1 MVFNADDELIS
12 FRNFNQIKLPGA
24 YLYAN
29 SSYVNVC
36 TKVIQQSSRMTSESS
51 HCDCILSFYSNNI
64 IDPLNQYSTDYSCS
78 VNHHT
83 SDNSS
88 NWIIDNPKKFFSWH
102 HSRGYTESVPLRS
115 EDNRNKSNSLHPS
128 CLSTDHIHQDL
139 SGTNACQKHNASTD
153 LLNSFNSCTIA
164 DCVCSIATDQRQD
177 GKITECNKCM
187 KSQSYQHKHLCTSS
201 GNIKSDVNSNTYSF
215 VISNPCAIGDSCS
228 LSDHNIRGDP
238 DSSCANDCFD
248 RMLPLQIELPNVC
261 YEFGEDGSTKE
272 IEEMESYY
280 GGRLRAQRAARII
293 QNAYRDYR
301 LRAEYAR
308 LRSEKGISRIIEK
321 NSSNL
326 VQNKANSNHIP
337 NERHCTNSELS
348 NNVDDL
354 VIDRTYTD
362 WSLEAAVNQIELQS
376 SMPNGPLLT
385 DDMHPK
391 FHNNTSQSH
400 INCHA
405 VNLPAVSPVS
415 KGLSPSNENSNVRK
429 HNLGMCAMH
438 KSHFSGPYS
447 SMNYNSLFHTPC
459 EKFCS
464 TSIKQLTLSD
474 CPKTQLVSPPSHVV
488 DPCSKIQTNN
498 ACEHCVCN
506 HQANLTRN
514 ICGFSPSDIGSSMN
528 EGVYFKKCC
537 LSTSI
542 PNPSNIQNN
551 YCPYCMTIPN
561 LRATSASKVPA
572 LVCIPAPSSAV
583 QPQSTCNNSGYPVIP
598 FPVGKVYKAP
608 AVITSCV
615 PLSNDLLQLHSTQLD
630 DSFQRQHSTHVPC
643 RGQCYHLPCSCQLH
657 LYHPYISHS
666 TSHQSTHPT
675 VTTPFSHRSFYIN
688 GLPNIQ
694 EKRRKRAYRIGLNIF
709 NKSPVKGIDFL
720 IKNGFLENS
729 PQLIARF
736 LLTRKGLSRVAIGEY
751 LGNIKNEIAQLTTR
765 QFIRQLNFQNK
776 EVDEAL
782 RLLLGCFR
790 TPGESQKIVHLLNEF
805 QSAYVEQNI
814 SRVKSQFRN
823 SDTVM
828 ILAYAIVMLH
838 TDMYSPN
845 VRPQSKMTKEEFV
858 RNLRGVDSGEDL
870 DRDLLVG
877 IYNRIK
883 SQEMSVQ
890 PDHTDQVRKI
900 QRHLTG
906 PQKPL
911 NLSIPQRRLVC
922 YCRLYEVPDRN
933 KRERSGAHQ
942 RELFL
947 FNDLLLITKSVQK
960 RRRDASVAYEVRMT
974 IQLLGIKLVPFETE
988 HHPNGLELLS
998 PSKQM
1003 QTVDI
1008 HRDVPVNH
1016 AIAETPNGQVRIL
1029 ITLNTK
1035 TSSDRARLMEDLQEC
1050 ILEVTEMERLR
1061 REDVSRQNN
1070 QVHNCLAY
1078 KTRID
1083 RPTENR
1089 HQMSLDQSSHTYS
1102 DRDSTLSHMMCAP
1115 ISCLMNST
1123 EPKFSEQTKYEVD
1136 SCQHYKLPDGQ
1147 RLSGDSGLM
1156 ADLEVPSS

>member
-1 MVFNADDELIS
+1 
-12 FRNFNQIKLPGA
+12 
-24 YLYAN
+24 
-29 SSYVNVC
+29 
-36 TKVIQQSSRMTSESS
+36 MTSESS
-51 HCDCILSFYSNNI
+51 RCDCILSFYSNNI
-64 IDPLNQYSTDYSCS
+64 MDPLNQYSTDYSCS
-78 VNHHT
+78 VDRHT

-88 NWIIDNPKKFFSWH
+88 NWIIDNPEKFLSWH
-102 HSRGYTESVPLRS
+102 HSRDYVESVPLRS
-115 EDNRNKSNSLHPS
+115 EDDRNKSNSLHAT
-128 CLSTDHIHQDL
+128 CLSTEHIHQDL
-139 SGTNACQKHNASTD
+139 SDTGTCQKYIASTN
-153 LLNSFNSCTIA
+153 LLNSFDSCAIA
-164 DCVCSIATDQRQD
+164 DCVCSVATDQCQD
-177 GKITECNKCM
+177 SKITECNKCM
-187 KSQSYQHKHLCTSS
+187 KSQSYHHKHSYTSS
-201 GNIKSDVNSNTYSF
+201 GNIKSDVNSNTYPF

-228 LSDHNIRGDP
+228 LSDHNIRCDP
-238 DSSCANDCFD
+238 NSSYADDCFD
-248 RMLPLQIELPNVC
+248 RMLPLQIELPSVC
-261 YEFGEDGSTKE
+261 YDYGEDGSTKE
-272 IEEMESYY
+272 IEEIESYY

-308 LRSEKGISRIIEK
+308 LRSEKGISRIIEN

-326 VQNKANSNHIP
+326 ILG
-337 NERHCTNSELS
+337 LS

-362 WSLEAAVNQIELQS
+362 WSLEAAVSQIELQS
-376 SMPNGPLLT
+376 SVPNGPLLT

-391 FHNNTSQSH
+391 FHNNTSQYRTNSR
-400 INCHA
+400 A
-405 VNLPAVSPVS
+405 VNLPAVPPASN
-415 KGLSPSNENSNVRK
+415 GLSSSNENPNVRK
-429 HNLGMCAMH
+429 HNSGMCTMH
-438 KSHFSGPYS
+438 SSRFSGPIS
-447 SMNYNSLFHTPC
+447 SMNCNNLFHTPC
-459 EKFCS
+459 EKLCS
-464 TSIKQLTLSD
+464 TSIKQLTLSN
-474 CPKTQLVSPPSHVV
+474 CPKAPFFSLPSHIV

-498 ACEHCVCN
+498 ACEHCVSN
-506 HQANLTRN
+506 HQANLARN
-514 ICGFSPSDIGSSMN
+514 IGGFSPNEIGSSMN
-528 EGVYFKKCC
+528 EGLYFKKCC
-537 LSTSI
+537 LPTSI
-542 PNPSNIQNN
+542 PNPSSIQNN
-551 YCPYCMTIPN
+551 YF
-561 LRATSASKVPA
+561 
-572 LVCIPAPSSAV
+572 CIPAPSSAV

-608 AVITSCV
+608 AVIPSCV
-615 PLSNDLLQLHSTQLD
+615 PLSNDLLQLHSTQLVTNVPHVPVNQLESFHVKNN

-643 RGQCYHLPCSCQLH
+643 RGQCCHLPCSCQLH
-657 LYHPYISHS
+657 LYHPYISHNTSRSS
-666 TSHQSTHPT
+666 TYPT
-675 VTTPFSHRSFYIN
+675 VTTPFPHRSFYIS

-709 NKSPVKGIDFL
+709 NKYASFSFAAPTFL
-720 IKNGFLENS
+720 TKNGFLENS

-805 QSAYVEQNI
+805 QSAYVEQNA

-845 VRPQSKMTKEEFV
+845 VRPQSKMTREEFV
-858 RNLRGVDSGEDL
+858 RNLRGVDSGDDL

-922 YCRLYEVPDRN
+922 YCRLYEVPDKN

-960 RRRDASVAYEVRMT
+960 RRRDASVAYQVRMT
-974 IQLLGIKLVPFETE
+974 IQLLGVKLVPFETE
-988 HHPNGLELLS
+988 HHPNGLELLL
-998 PSKQM
+998 PAKQM

-1016 AIAETPNGQVRIL
+1016 PIVETPNGRVRIL

-1061 REDVSRQNN
+1061 REDVFRQNN
-1070 QVHNCLAY
+1070 QVHNCLGY

-1083 RPTENR
+1083 RPTESR

-1102 DRDSTLSHMMCAP
+1102 DHDITLSHMMCAP
-1115 ISCLMNST
+1115 IACLMNST
-1123 EPKFSEQTKYEVD
+1123 EPKSSEQTKYVAD
-1136 SCQHYKLPDGQ
+1136 SCHHYKLPDGQ